1 VHKIQILLSGVLLS
15 SALLLPAGA
24 SAQAAEAEA
33 GVHKIGLVNLNIV
46 FKEYEGTK
54 SQEAKLEKISTEKH
68 AEREKI
74 VSEIRNMRDELAL
87 LNDANR
93 DKQRQAIEQKL
104 KDLAQFDQQ
113 ARDLLREQREEAI
126 QALLKEIEGIVNDVA
141 KQKGLDLV
149 LTDRAALYFTP
160 GIDITQEI
168 LSILNQK
175 YSKKS

>member
-1 VHKIQILLSGVLLS
+1 MRKIQILLSGALLS
-15 SALLLPAGA
+15 SVLLLPAGA
-24 SAQAAEAEA
+24 SVQAAEAEA
-33 GVHKIGLVNLNIV
+33 GAHKIGLVNLNRV

-54 SQEAKLEKISTEKH
+54 SQEAKLEKISAEKQ
-68 AEREKI
+68 AERERI

-93 DKQRQAIEQKL
+93 EKQRQAIEEKL
-104 KDLAQFDQQ
+104 KGLAQFDQQ

-168 LSILNQK
+168 LAILNQK